1 MITTFF
7 FLRGLLAG
15 ETRVTL
21 TLIIIIILHSTGSSA
36 SEANGAQ
43 DSHKD
48 TGFLRS
54 IWRNLTDKSAPET
67 NAQGNSDKAD
77 KASPSDSKDKT
88 SDAGKKSDASS

>member
-1 MITTFF
+1 MITALF
-7 FLRGLLAG
+7 FLKGLLEWG
-15 ETRVTL
+15 TRETL
-21 TLIIIIILHSTGSSA
+21 TLTIIIILHSTGSSA

-54 IWRNLTDKSAPET
+54 IWRNLTDKSAQET
-67 NAQGNSDKAD
+67 NAQENSDKAD
-77 KASPSDSKDKT
+77 KATPSDSKDKT